1 MQHNVSSAGVR
12 EVRVDNSLLNQASK
26 AFGLVTPKVAIK
38 KITSSMGFVGN
49 SAVDAY
55 NYTMESRSLLDTASK
70 YIEIKTSYFKQ
81 YW

>member
-12 EVRVDNSLLNQASK
+12 EVRIDHSLLNQASR

-49 SAVDAY
+49 SAVDA
-55 NYTMESRSLLDTASK
+55 
-70 YIEIKTSYFKQ
+70 
-81 YW
+81 